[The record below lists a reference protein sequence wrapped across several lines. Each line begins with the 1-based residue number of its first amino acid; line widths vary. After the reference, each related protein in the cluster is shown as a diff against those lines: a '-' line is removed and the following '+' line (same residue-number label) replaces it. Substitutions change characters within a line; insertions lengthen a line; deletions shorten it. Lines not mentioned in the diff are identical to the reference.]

1 MKHAKLN
8 HNKQFMFG
16 IMAMALV
23 VIGVVI
29 LFWLWCFPMGN
40 ADTPEAKRYAIHL
53 VGFQGDSLQVSLDD
67 QVLLDGATIDK
78 YTIPMQF
85 EDCNEFGPTWI
96 DVCEMDVLRDQG
108 LSFAQKL
115 KENGN
120 MVETMIVD
128 GAYHAYDSNTGNG
141 FVRDIYDKRISWLL
155 DHLH

>member
-67 QVLLDGATIDK
+67 QVLLDGA
-78 YTIPMQF
+78 
-85 EDCNEFGPTWI
+85 
-96 DVCEMDVLRDQG
+96 
-108 LSFAQKL
+108 
-115 KENGN
+115 
-120 MVETMIVD
+120 VD
-128 GAYHAYDSNTGNG
+128 GDTCIFGSDYPEKQAVLMVGSFRTDELVTFEITDEDSPVT
-141 FVRDIYDKRISWLL
+141 VWRDNEEIKMRKK
-155 DHLH
+155 